1 MIRYA
6 LACRGGHAFESW
18 FRNAADYDDQ
28 AARGLVSCPVCGSP
42 EVEKALMTPRLGRS
56 AKLSPERMASVAAAA
71 MAEIA
76 EAVAKE
82 VPAAA
87 APAGAVGSVPPDSG
101 VPAPEAAIDT
111 TKAALALMPPQPAS
125 PQLMSPQEV
134 ALRRK
139 LKALRDHLV
148 QTAEHVGER
157 FPEEARRMHYGEIEH
172 RSIYG
177 EASPDDVKAMLD
189 EGIEFHALP
198 VLPDERN

>member
-6 LACRGGHAFESW
+6 LGCRAGHAFESW

-42 EVEKALMTPRLGRS
+42 DVEKALMTPRLGRS

-71 MAEIA
+71 VAELA
-76 EAVAKE
+76 GEVAKE
-82 VPAAA
+82 TPAGGD
-87 APAGAVGSVPPDSG
+87 APAGAAGPAPTGSGLPV
-101 VPAPEAAIDT
+101 PEAAIEA
-111 TKAALALMPPQPAS
+111 KAPVALMS
-125 PQLMSPQEV
+125 PQLMSPEEV

-139 LKALRDHLV
+139 LKELRDHLV
-148 QTAEHVGER
+148 QNAEHVGER
-157 FPEEARRMHYGEIEH
+157 FPDEARRMHYGEIEH

-177 EASPDDVKAMLD
+177 EASSDDVKAMLD

>member
-6 LACRGGHAFESW
+6 LGCRAGHAFESW

-28 AARGLVSCPVCGSP
+28 VARGLVSCPVCGSP

-71 MAEIA
+71 VAEIA
-76 EAVAKE
+76 GEVAKE
-82 VPAAA
+82 
-87 APAGAVGSVPPDSG
+87 APAGAGAPAGAPGPVPPSAA
-101 VPAPEAAIDT
+101 VRAPDAGIDA
-111 TKAALALMPPQPAS
+111 KAPVALMPPQ
-125 PQLMSPQEV
+125 LMSPEEV

-139 LKALRDHLV
+139 LKELRDHLV
-148 QTAEHVGER
+148 QNAEHVGER
-157 FPEEARRMHYGEIEH
+157 FPDEARRMHYGETEH